1 MALKICG
8 GSLRGR
14 LLAAPKGDQT
24 RPTSSQ
30 VRAALFNI
38 LGQSCTDWMVLDLFA
53 GSGAMG
59 VEALSRGAKS
69 ACFVESHR
77 LALQAL
83 RKNIDDLGLKDHSQ
97 VFPLPVQQAL
107 GRCRGPFD
115 LVIADPP
122 YHLMIDG
129 VSAGEW
135 VARRL
140 DEADLVAPAGW
151 VVIEAASPPPDFPL
165 RRLELK
171 EVRSYGDTCLWMLR
185 MRFEERQ
192 GQE

>member
-8 GSLRGR
+8 GTLRGR
-14 LLAAPKGDQT
+14 LLTAPKGDQT

-38 LGQSCTDWMVLDLFA
+38 LGQSCIDWVVLDLFA

-59 VEALSRGAKS
+59 IEALSRGARS

-83 RKNIDDLGLKDHSQ
+83 RKNVEDLSLKEQAQ
-97 VFPLPVQQAL
+97 VLPVSVQQSL

-122 YHLMIDG
+122 YHLMIEG
-129 VSAGEW
+129 LVAGEW
-135 VARRL
+135 VAKQL
-140 DEADLVAPAGW
+140 DAMNLVAPGGW
-151 VVIEAASPPPDFPL
+151 VVIEAASPPNDL
-165 RRLELK
+165 ALNQLELQ
-171 EVRSYGDTCLWMLR
+171 EVRSYGDTCLWILR
-185 MRFEERQ
+185 RRHEENQ
-192 GQE
+192 GQV

>member
-8 GSLRGR
+8 GTLRGR

-38 LGQSCTDWMVLDLFA
+38 VGQDCTDWAVLDLFA

-59 VEALSRGAKS
+59 IEALSRGARS

-83 RKNIDDLGLKDHSQ
+83 RRNIEELLLQEQ
-97 VFPLPVQQAL
+97 VQVLPLSAQQAL
-107 GRCRGPFD
+107 GRVQGPFD

-122 YHLMIDG
+122 YHLKIEG
-129 VSAGEW
+129 LSAGEW
-135 VARRL
+135 VAKQMDTMNL
-140 DEADLVAPAGW
+140 LAPRGW
-151 VVIEAASPPPDFPL
+151 LIIEGATAPSHL
-165 RRLELK
+165 ALSQLQMQ
-171 EVRSYGDTCLWMLR
+171 EVRSYGDTFLWILR
-185 MRFEERQ
+185 GREVQSEGRA
-192 GQE
+192 